1 MKLEHKRT
9 TIQQGAV
16 SDTGMLVGYA
26 NVTGV
31 LDRAGEVV
39 VRGAYKNLEGFVADG
54 FMAVGHDWLGLP
66 VGTIRDAREDDTG
79 LWVEAEF
86 HSTEDAQKARTVVA
100 ERLAAGKSVGLSIGY
115 RVVAD
120 GYRDH
125 EGQKVR
131 HLDEVEVHEF
141 SIVTVPAN
149 PQSMVSAVKGIGMPL
164 AAQSEAVLELLE
176 DYVTRCEEVDGLRK
190 HGLSDERLEQLQRVV
205 DAAHKLLP
213 KPANVATVPDE
224 ELARLAAFARS
235 L

>member
-1 MKLEHKRT
+1 MKLEHKRSS
-9 TIQQGAV
+9 IEQGSV
-16 SDTGMLVGYA
+16 TESGLLMGYA

-39 VRGAYKNLEGFVADG
+39 VRGAYKNLDAFVTDG
-54 FMAVGHDWLGLP
+54 FMAVGHDWFGLP
-66 VGTIRDAREDDTG
+66 VGTIKSAREDERG

-86 HSTEDAQKARTVVA
+86 HSTEEAQKARTVVS

-176 DYVTRCEEVDGLRK
+176 DYVTRCAEVDGLRK
-190 HGLSDERLEQLQRVV
+190 HGLSDERLEQLRRVV
-205 DAAHKLLP
+205 ATAQKLLP
-213 KPANVATVPDE
+213 PVAAPVPDE